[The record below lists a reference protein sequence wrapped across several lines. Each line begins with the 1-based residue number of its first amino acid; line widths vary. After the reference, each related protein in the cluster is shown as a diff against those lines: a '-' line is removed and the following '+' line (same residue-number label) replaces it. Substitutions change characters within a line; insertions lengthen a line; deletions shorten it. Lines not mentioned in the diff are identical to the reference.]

1 MTWQWK
7 LCAAILYMLPW
18 VDVTEKTVY
27 FIERFPALH
36 WTEYFTG
43 VCGCVFARFKFQ
55 RGSCGVDEARANK
68 TPAWRSW
75 LPCNA

>member
-1 MTWQWK
+1 MAWQWK

-27 FIERFPALH
+27 FIERFPAFH

-43 VCGCVFARFKFQ
+43 
-55 RGSCGVDEARANK
+55 EAGPWAVLHVLL
-68 TPAWRSW
+68 A
-75 LPCNA
+75 PCC

>member
-43 VCGCVFARFKFQ
+43 VCLMSKMFQ
-55 RGSCGVDEARANK
+55 RGCL
-68 TPAWRSW
+68 WRG
-75 LPCNA
+75 